1 MRLPGP
7 VRGSI
12 RSPLSSRALLA
23 ALLLSLLAVASTACS
38 SSNQPTAS
46 QSTPTTPGASSPA
59 SAPPSSG
66 SGADL
71 SGTWSGHYSGAFNGT
86 FTLDWQQ
93 SGSKLS
99 GTIHLS
105 SGGSP
110 HINGSVNGNTIRFGT
125 VGSTAITYSGSVS
138 GNSMSGTYKVKT
150 GSGSV
155 GGPWSA
161 SKTS

>member
-1 MRLPGP
+1 MRLPVP
-7 VRGSI
+7 VRGST
-12 RSPLSSRALLA
+12 RSPVSTRVLVTS
-23 ALLLSLLAVASTACS
+23 LLSLLAAVTVACS
-38 SSNQPTAS
+38 SSNQPTT
-46 QSTPTTPGASSPA
+46 TPTTPGASSPA

-66 SGADL
+66 SGTEL
-71 SGTWSGHYSGAFNGT
+71 SGTWSGQYSGAFNGT
-86 FTLDWQQ
+86 FTLTWQQ
-93 SGSKLS
+93 SGSTLS

-105 SGGSP
+105 SDGSP
-110 HINGSVNGNTIRFGT
+110 HINGTVNGSTIRFGT

-138 GNSMSGTYKVKT
+138 GNSMSGTYKVQT

>member
-1 MRLPGP
+1 MRLPVP
-7 VRGSI
+7 VRGST
-12 RSPLSSRALLA
+12 RSARVLLT
-23 ALLLSLLAVASTACS
+23 ALLLSLLAAATVACS
-38 SSNQPTAS
+38 SSNQAS
-46 QSTPTTPGASSPA
+46 QSTPTTPGASSPPA

-66 SGADL
+66 TDL

-110 HINGSVNGNTIRFGT
+110 HINGTVNGDTIRFGT

-138 GNSMSGTYKVKT
+138 GNSMSGTYKVQT